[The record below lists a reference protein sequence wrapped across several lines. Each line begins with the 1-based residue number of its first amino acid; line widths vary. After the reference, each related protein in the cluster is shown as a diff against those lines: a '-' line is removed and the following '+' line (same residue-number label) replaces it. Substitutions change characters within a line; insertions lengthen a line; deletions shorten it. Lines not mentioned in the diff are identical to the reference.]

1 MKENTNNPN
10 SLFDL
15 IFANTQKP
23 TETDELDVILK
34 RLRDSIDRYL
44 GTNNRIEE
52 NKMEEHKISLY
63 GKEYILVG
71 SKTEGAIAT
80 REQFENFLP
89 GYAHLMENGDIMR
102 FGNVIGTVD
111 DITYLEGE

>member
-1 MKENTNNPN
+1 MKENKNNPN

-23 TETDELDVILK
+23 TETGDLDVILK
-34 RLRDSIDRYL
+34 RLRDAIDRYL
-44 GTNNRIEE
+44 DTSERIEG

-71 SKTEGAIAT
+71 SKTEGVIAT
-80 REQFENFLP
+80 QEQFEELRGPYAYLNP
-89 GYAHLMENGDIMR
+89 GGRITR
-102 FGNVIGTVD
+102 FGNVIGTID
-111 DITYLEGE
+111 DITYLGGE

>member
-1 MKENTNNPN
+1 MKENKNNPN

-23 TETDELDVILK
+23 TETGDLDVILK
-34 RLRDSIDRYL
+34 RLRDAIDRYFD
-44 GTNNRIEE
+44 TNIKEYR
-52 NKMEEHKISLY
+52 ISLY
-63 GKEYILVG
+63 GKEYLLVG

-102 FGNVIGTVD
+102 FGNVIGTID